1 MVNHLITLGEHFQ
14 KTRVNQGVWQVTIN
28 GANDALWLKMKL
40 TETVPVSDRLPQ
52 QTFLIEAA
60 MMLHRYGTPSHRLER
75 VLSQV
80 ATSLGIQGVFLYTPT
95 ALVISLLAPGQPE
108 LTVVRRVDAGPVN
121 VNKLIQFDR
130 VLNQVE
136 CGQIDPQAGTDELNK
151 IDRSKGLY
159 SWPLY
164 CLGCSV
170 ACMCVAVF
178 LGGAVSEI
186 IVAGIIGLL
195 VAGLELIHEY
205 KKMELGL
212 LEPLAG
218 LTAALGSLMV
228 ARLIVPID
236 DQLTTLAGLIVLI
249 PGLKLTVAMTELAV
263 GHLSAGISRL
273 AGALVSL
280 ATMFVGVALVWEVG
294 GHLPPMVEPA
304 VTPANSWR
312 WIALLIAP
320 VAFAIV
326 FRAGLRQWPAIAV
339 VSILGVVVSW
349 IVGPSMGVEVGSF
362 LGALTVGCSSNLYAR
377 IRDLPALVTQTPGML
392 ILVPGS
398 VGYRSLSALLEKQT
412 MEGIQYGFAT
422 ILIAASLVGGLLVS
436 NAIVPPKRNL

>member
-1 MVNHLITLGEHFQ
+1 MNSPEISPC
-14 KTRVNQGVWQVTIN
+14 NQRT
-28 GANDALWLKMKL
+28 
-40 TETVPVSDRLPQ
+40 PQ

-75 VLSQV
+75 LLSQV
-80 ATSLGIQGVFLYTPT
+80 ATSLGIHGVFLYTPT
-95 ALVISLLAPGQPE
+95 ALVISLAAPDQPE
-108 LTVVRRVDAGPVN
+108 LTVVRRVDAGAVD

-130 VLNQVE
+130 VLSRVE
-136 CGQIDPQAGTDELNK
+136 GGKISPQAAADELHK
-151 IDRSKGLY
+151 IDQSKGLY

-164 CLGCSV
+164 LIACSV

-178 LGGAVSEI
+178 FGGAIHEIVVS
-186 IVAGIIGLL
+186 GMIGLL
-195 VAGLELIHEY
+195 VSGLELFHERRQ
-205 KKMELGL
+205 MELGL

-218 LTAALGSLMV
+218 LTAATGSLLV
-228 ARLIVPID
+228 ARYVVPVD

-263 GHLSAGISRL
+263 GHLSAGMARL

-280 ATMFVGVALVWEVG
+280 ATMFVGVALVWKIA
-294 GHLPPMVEPA
+294 GHLPPIAGPTVAP
-304 VTPANSWR
+304 VFYWR

-326 FRAGLRQWPAIAV
+326 FRAGFRQWPIIAI
-339 VSILGVVVSW
+339 VSIFGVVVSW
-349 IVGPSMGVEVGSF
+349 VVEPRMGVEVASF
-362 LGALTVGCSSNLYAR
+362 FGALTVGCTSNLYAR

-412 MEGIQYGFAT
+412 MEGIQFGFVT
-422 ILIAASLVGGLLVS
+422 ILIAASLVGGLLIS
-436 NAIVPPKRNL
+436 NAIVPPKRIL